1 MLEELKNI
9 TIDENDTIKN
19 SIKKLNL
26 SGKRTLIVVDKKNK
40 LLGTLSDGDIRK
52 SILKVFNLNTK
63 IKNLYQKNPLYLTE
77 KSYTNEEAKKL
88 FISKKI
94 TLIPLINSKKTLT
107 SFVSIDNFFDSKE
120 IPHNN
125 FKIPVII
132 MAGGL
137 GTRLKPFTNVLPKPL
152 LPFEN
157 KTIIDRIISNCE
169 SYNLTDIFISI
180 NTQSKVLRAYLEEMY
195 KNSSIKIR
203 YIEEKK
209 PLGTIGSIKLLSN
222 KRFKTFM
229 VINCDII
236 SFFDYS
242 SFFDFHKKKKNH
254 ISFVV
259 SQKQL
264 ANPYGVCKKDKK
276 NNFVQI
282 VEKPITNHLINVGIY
297 LINSDIIKYIPR
309 NKEFNATD
317 LINLVKTKNK
327 RIGIFPVSEDCWSD
341 LGQWNQYNSFLK
353 NYDN

>member
-1 MLEELKNI
+1 MSEELKKI
-9 TIDENDTIKN
+9 TIYANETIKN
-19 SIKKLNL
+19 SIKKLNH

-52 SILKVFNLNTK
+52 SILKVFNLNSK
-63 IKNLYQKNPLYLTE
+63 IKNLYQKNPFCLVE
-77 KSYTNEEAKKL
+77 NSYTKEEAKKL

-94 TLIPLINSKKTLT
+94 TLIPLINNKKILT
-107 SFVSIDNFFDSKE
+107 SFISIENFFNAKE
-120 IPHNN
+120 ILHNN

-180 NTQSKVLRAYLEEMY
+180 NNQSKVLRAYLEEMY
-195 KNSSIKIR
+195 KKSSINIR

-222 KRFKTFM
+222 KRFKTLM

-236 SFFDYS
+236 SFFDYP
-242 SFFDFHKKKKNH
+242 SFFNFHKQKKND

-276 NNFVQI
+276 NNFVKI
-282 VEKPITNHLINVGIY
+282 VEKPTTNHLINVGIY
-297 LINSDIIKYIPR
+297 LINSDIIKYIPK

-327 RIGIFPVSEDCWSD
+327 RIGIFPVSDDCWSD
-341 LGQWNQYNSFLK
+341 LGQWNQYNHFLK
-353 NYDN
+353 SYDN